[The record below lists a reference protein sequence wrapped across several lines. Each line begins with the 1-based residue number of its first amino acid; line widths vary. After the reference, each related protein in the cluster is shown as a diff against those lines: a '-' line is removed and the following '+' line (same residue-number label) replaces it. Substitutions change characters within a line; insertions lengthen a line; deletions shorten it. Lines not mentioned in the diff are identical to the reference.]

1 MANVW
6 CMLCFGMRLGGDR
19 CQNIEHTKHL
29 SSFVFC
35 CDLRSHTNTSKVIVP
50 WAHSTSAECSQ
61 SALHSYNG
69 IHAFAAK
76 LVQAIDKL
84 SGDWKLLYTVN
95 SELTGLL
102 GLSRLPGVQVGE
114 ISQSID
120 PYTLSIRNTVTV
132 GGPVSRSAFSAKA
145 AFEILSPKRIQV
157 PFHS

>member
-1 MANVW
+1 
-6 CMLCFGMRLGGDR
+6 MLFA
-19 CQNIEHTKHL
+19 
-29 SSFVFC
+29 SFAV
-35 CDLRSHTNTSKVIVP
+35 
-50 WAHSTSAECSQ
+50 
-61 SALHSYNG
+61 
-69 IHAFAAK
+69 K

-120 PYTLSIRNTVTV
+120 PYTLSIRNTVTI

-157 PFHS
+157 G